1 MGLIFFHS
9 VTFSS
14 RILTVERVL
23 GTLELAY
30 MSPSNK
36 FGLLIGN
43 SIVGIF
49 KNAWISIILFFI
61 IINLTSFNYKIDF
74 IDILIMIP
82 LFIIPSICWGVFI
95 NSIMMFS
102 RHLSM
107 ILTIFLTPLGLVSG
121 TKIPIN
127 ILPIVLKIISI
138 IIPLTW
144 SLIIVRGI
152 IFQNSSFKLLIIYFL
167 ILILLC
173 ITLIILA
180 KKISEKGENYLKKT
194 GSFTFF

>member
-1 MGLIFFHS
+1 MQSIIYSIKAEVNKQFKLLLRSRSAVILMSIFPFLEFIVLYYSYLPFKDIVLEDDLIKKIGSNDYFLFLLIGYMGLIFFHS

-30 MSPSNK
+30 MSQSNK

-82 LFIIPSICWGVFI
+82 LFIISIK
-95 NSIMMFS
+95 SI
-102 RHLSM
+102 L
-107 ILTIFLTPLGLVSG
+107 
-121 TKIPIN
+121 
-127 ILPIVLKIISI
+127 
-138 IIPLTW
+138 
-144 SLIIVRGI
+144 
-152 IFQNSSFKLLIIYFL
+152 
-167 ILILLC
+167 
-173 ITLIILA
+173 
-180 KKISEKGENYLKKT
+180 
-194 GSFTFF
+194 